1 MRCPSLILV
10 LLLMTGC
17 AASTTT
23 EVKQA
28 SSEVNAALT
37 TLRAAQKDFGAVYL
51 TELEETRLLIGRA
64 IVADAVVRTVNK
76 LAEQE
81 RSGNLIAISRQ
92 IKAERDAYRRLV
104 NLIMNEPIQAGDSTA
119 SIVVDRV
126 LKRQASALRV
136 SATILESEGKAAE
149 ALRLQARAEQLGE
162 LAIEQKDDMLALVE
176 LGMTKNVVRQG
187 LQELDNYLAFL
198 NIIQAQVHE
207 WVSTDVK
214 VRGNE
219 VARLIETHQHLL
231 GSNDRQGGQR

>member
-1 MRCPSLILV
+1 MRCSSLILV
-10 LLLMTGC
+10 FLLMTGC
-17 AASTTT
+17 AASTTL

-28 SSEVNAALT
+28 SSEVNVALS
-37 TLRAAQKDFGAVYL
+37 TLRAAQQDFGAEYL
-51 TELEETRLLIGRA
+51 AELEETRQLIGRA

-104 NLIMNEPIQAGDSTA
+104 DLIMNEPIQAGDSTA
-119 SIVVDRV
+119 IIVVDRV

-136 SATILESEGKAAE
+136 AATILESEGKAAD
-149 ALRLQARAEQLGE
+149 AVKLQATAAQLGE
-162 LAIEQKDDMLALVE
+162 LEIGQKDDMLALVE

-187 LQELDNYLAFL
+187 LRDLDNYLAFL
-198 NIIQAQVHE
+198 NIIQAQLHE

-219 VARLIETHQHLL
+219 VARLIATHQHLL
-231 GSNDRQGGQR
+231 GSNDRQGGQQ